1 MPISTGLE
9 VLRADHYLPLHGK
22 RLGLMTNP
30 GATDAQFNTT
40 YQLFTHAPEIQL
52 VALFGPEHGFVG
64 AAADGA
70 EVNSSVDPRTG
81 IPVYSLYG
89 ATFRP
94 TAEML
99 KNVDVLVCDI
109 QDIGVRYY
117 TYLWTISYI
126 LEAAGEY
133 GLEVMLL
140 DRPNPLGGMVV
151 AGPPLDPS
159 VASFVGRHPIPVQ
172 HGMTLGEMAQ
182 FLNANYNPYP
192 AKLTVI
198 PCDGWRRAMT
208 WQDTGRAWVPTSP
221 AIGHLSAVQHY
232 PGACFLEGTALS
244 EGRGTTLPFE
254 VVGAPYIDSVALAES
269 LNAQNWPG
277 VRFRPHS
284 FQPTASK
291 WAGQECQGVQ
301 AHITDLAQW
310 RPIETWL
317 KAICHI
323 RALYPE
329 QFEWSP
335 IHPKTGRCH
344 FDLLTGSSTMRDAIE
359 AGASVEELTAGWG
372 QFCSEFERQRQPF
385 LLYE

>member
-9 VLRADHYLPLHGK
+9 VLCADHYHPLHGQ
-22 RLGLMTNP
+22 RVGLMTNP

-40 YQLFTHAPEIQL
+40 YQIFTHAPEIQL

-70 EVNSSVDPRTG
+70 EVNSSVDPHTG

-94 TAEML
+94 TADML

-117 TYLWTISYI
+117 TYLWTVSYI

-133 GLEVMLL
+133 GVEVMLL
-140 DRPNPLGGMVV
+140 DRPNPLGGSVI

-182 FLNANYNPYP
+182 LLNTIYNPSP
-192 AKLTVI
+192 ARLTVI
-198 PCDGWRRAMT
+198 PCKGWQRVMT

-232 PGACFLEGTALS
+232 PGACFLEGTTLS

-254 VVGAPYIDSVALAES
+254 IVGAPYMDGITLAES
-269 LNAQNWPG
+269 LNAQNWVG
-277 VRFRPHS
+277 VRFRPHT

-291 WAGQECQGVQ
+291 WVGQECQGVQ
-301 AHITDLAQW
+301 AHITDLNQW

-317 KAICHI
+317 KVICHI
-323 RALYPE
+323 RALYPDK
-329 QFEWSP
+329 FEWLP
-335 IHPKTGRCH
+335 INSKTGHCH
-344 FDLLTGSSTMRDAIE
+344 FDLLAGSSILRDQIE
-359 AGASVEELTAGWG
+359 AGATVAKLTAGWAE
-372 QFCSEFERQRQPF
+372 FCAEFEQLRQPF